1 VAAGFICLWINAGVG
16 FYSLPVFFVELTRSF
31 GWGRGVTATGISI
44 AMVLSGIASPL
55 VGLLVSRYG
64 SKRVILAGALMMS
77 AAFVLFSRMQ
87 TLWQYYCI
95 CILLAVGWAFSGTI
109 PTSYSISDWFEKKRG
124 RAMGMMMV
132 GVGFGGLTF
141 APLTRRLIDWFDW
154 QTAFLAYG
162 IFISLILIPV
172 VGRIFKQ
179 RPAELG
185 VLPDGEVSG
194 DTSPGQTRV
203 GSTAS
208 VTWTFR
214 DAIQTRTFWVISV
227 VFILVT
233 FGQTA
238 ILIHQVAFFQD
249 IGISPEEATGALAFC
264 ALLGTV
270 GKLFF
275 GAMADRYP
283 ARFAMVL
290 CFGLQAIGTVLLLS
304 TPALGSPF
312 WFVIVWGFAMG
323 GVIALEPLIVAE
335 CFGLKAYGVTLGAV
349 YVFITLGASI
359 GPPFAGFVF
368 DINQSYLLAL
378 VSFTVTYLLAAGL
391 SLLAIPP
398 RLSASVEPS

>member
-16 FYSLPVFFVELTRSF
+16 FYSLPVFFVELTTAF

-44 AMVLSGIASPL
+44 ATLLSGIASPL
-55 VGLLVSRYG
+55 VGLLISRYG
-64 SKRVILAGALMMS
+64 PRKVIIAGALIMS
-77 AAFVLFSRMQ
+77 TAFVLFSRMQ

-95 CILLAVGWAFSGTI
+95 CVLLAAGWAFSGTI
-109 PTSYSISDWFEKKRG
+109 PTSYSVSDWFEKKRG
-124 RAMGMMMV
+124 RAMGVMMV
-132 GVGFGGLTF
+132 GVGLGGLTF

-162 IFISLILIPV
+162 VFISLVLIPV
-172 VGRIFKQ
+172 VGRIFRQ
-179 RPAELG
+179 RPAEHG
-185 VLPDGEVSG
+185 VLADGEVSA
-194 DTSPGQTRV
+194 DASTGQSQA
-203 GSTAS
+203 GSIAG
-208 VTWTFR
+208 VPWTFR
-214 DAIQTRTFWVISV
+214 DAVRTRTFWAISV

-335 CFGLKAYGVTLGAV
+335 CFGLHAYGVILGTV
-349 YVFITLGASI
+349 YVFITIGAAM

-368 DINQSYLLAL
+368 DMNQSYLLAL
-378 VSFTVTYLLAAGL
+378 VVFAVTYVLAAGL

-398 RLSASVEPS
+398 RLSAPVEPS